1 MTNPGEVATTFLFEV
16 VAQLEPRLDFGNGP
30 LGRRMFDRVR
40 SGTFDGP
47 RLRGEILPGSGDPL
61 LRRADGVF
69 VIDARAILRTDD
81 GALIL
86 MTYVGRVALPEDA
99 NADIVDPSRYAIRTA
114 PVFETSA
121 PAYRW
126 LNGVVAIGLGY
137 VGANTVGYRVSQ
149 VL

>member
-16 VAQLEPRLDFGNGP
+16 VAQLEPRLDLGNGP
-30 LGRRMFDRVR
+30 LGRRLFDRVR
-40 SGTFDGP
+40 SGTFEGP
-47 RLRGEILPGSGDPL
+47 RLRGEVLPGGGDPL
-61 LRRADGVF
+61 LRRTDGVF

-86 MTYVGRVALPEDA
+86 MTYVGRAVVRDDMPEE
-99 NADIVDPSRYAIRTA
+99 DPSRFAIRTA

-126 LNGVVAIGLGY
+126 LNEVVAIGIGS
-137 VGANTVGYRVSQ
+137 VGTNTVGYRVSQ
-149 VL
+149 LL